1 MLDRILRNAL
11 IAGSMW
17 FAGIHSASP
26 QIIPNPN
33 RSPTP
38 TVPPIIGGLPT
49 ATPTVPSIPGPNAL
63 GKADPQVARAVVRYG
78 QNGTLA
84 LLNDRGR
91 FQKVALQPGEVITVV
106 LTFSAIDFGKLAAVQ
121 VLDGGAMTT
130 SVSIPKPNDILPPIS
145 PYPTPTIAAVPVS
158 GTTNAT
164 PTIPPAPSVSP
175 STLVDTGALTT
186 VSQAG
191 EVIFAFKPGA
201 DAGRHRVSV
210 IVGGNQYFLQFWRQ
224 DSSAPN
230 NNPRMLRAY

>member
-1 MLDRILRNAL
+1 
-11 IAGSMW
+11 
-17 FAGIHSASP
+17 
-26 QIIPNPN
+26 
-33 RSPTP
+33 
-38 TVPPIIGGLPT
+38 
-49 ATPTVPSIPGPNAL
+49 
-63 GKADPQVARAVVRYG
+63 VVHYG

-84 LLNDRGR
+84 LLNERGR

-106 LTFSAIDFGKLAAVQ
+106 LTFSAIDFGKPAAVQ

-130 SVSIPKPNDILPPIS
+130 SVSVPKPNDILPPIS

-164 PTIPPAPSVSP
+164 PIIPPAPSVSP

-230 NNPRMLRAY
+230 NNSRMLRAY

>member
-1 MLDRILRNAL
+1 
-11 IAGSMW
+11 
-17 FAGIHSASP
+17 
-26 QIIPNPN
+26 
-33 RSPTP
+33 
-38 TVPPIIGGLPT
+38 
-49 ATPTVPSIPGPNAL
+49 L
-63 GKADPQVARAVVRYG
+63 GKADPQVARAVVHYG

-106 LTFSAIDFGKLAAVQ
+106 LTFSAIDFGKPAAEQ

-130 SVSIPKPNDILPPIS
+130 SVSVPKPNDILPPIS

-164 PTIPPAPSVSP
+164 PTIPPARSVSP
-175 STLVDTGALTT
+175 STLLDTGALTA

-191 EVIFAFKPGA
+191 QVIFAFKPGA

-230 NNPRMLRAY
+230 NNSRMLRAY